1 MLHPSLTRVVVGQ
14 ARDLGHGVHV
24 ARVLPQAVQRAV
36 GPFVFLDHMGPIEV
50 PPGVGF
56 DVRPHPHIGLATVT
70 FLYEGEV
77 VHRDSLGVTQVI
89 RADALNVM
97 VAGRGVVHSERA
109 TPETR
114 ARGGRMHGLQLWMA
128 LPLAEESCA
137 PRFEHRDPHELPT
150 WAADGARVRV
160 VLGAASGRRA
170 PTEVP
175 GAPLLVDVVLDDGC
189 CFEVTPDGPDDVNER
204 AVYVSVGAIAHEG
217 VTYGVG
223 SLLVAAPGAML
234 ALTAVG
240 AARVAVVGGAPL
252 DAPRH
257 LEWNFVA
264 STRERLAQARDDWR
278 ARRFPTIPGDDVEF
292 IPLP

>member
-1 MLHPSLTRVVVGQ
+1 MLPPSLTRVVVGQ
-14 ARDLGHGVHV
+14 PRDLGHGVRV
-24 ARVLPQAVQRAV
+24 ARVLPQAAQRAV
-36 GPFVFLDHMGPIEV
+36 GPFVFLDHMGPIETA
-50 PPGVGF
+50 PGVGF

-70 FLYEGEV
+70 FLYEGDV

-89 RADALNVM
+89 VADALNVM

-128 LPLAEESCA
+128 LPLADEDCD
-137 PRFEHRDPHELPT
+137 PRFEHRGPHELPA
-150 WAADGARVRV
+150 WEADGVRARL

-175 GAPLLVDVVLDDGC
+175 GDPLLLDVALAAGAR
-189 CFEVTPDGPDDVNER
+189 FEVSPDGPDDLRER
-204 AVYVSVGAIAHEG
+204 AVYVAVGAVTHDD

-223 SLLVAAPGAML
+223 SLLVAAPGASL
-234 ALTAVG
+234 ALTAVDD
-240 AARVAVVGGAPL
+240 ARLAVVGGAPL

-264 STRERLAQARDDWR
+264 STRERLAQAREDWR